1 MSEKQNMSEAELKQ
15 IVSSLNIWQKGD
27 QRAPHKPLLILYALS
42 KLQNDEM
49 RLISYDALRE
59 DLKQLLMDF
68 GPSRRSYHP
77 EQPFVR
83 LSNDKI
89 WQLSNPVSTDH
100 IKDNWLRSHEI
111 KGGFTDDVIHLLK
124 NNQSLI
130 RDIAETILELH
141 FPESLHQEILTAV
154 GLDLV
159 DQSVY
164 LNKVKKRDPYFRD
177 RILKAY
183 GYSCAVCG
191 FNVRLKNQLVG
202 VEAAHIKWHQVGGP
216 DIENNGLALC
226 AMHHKLFD
234 LGAFT
239 IGQESNIV
247 VSEYAHGTHGL
258 QEWLLRFRGHR
269 IRKPIDTCYYPEV
282 KFVDWHVREVFKG
295 E

>member
-1 MSEKQNMSEAELKQ
+1 MSGNQNMSEVELKR
-15 IVSSLNIWQKGD
+15 IISSLNIWQKGD

-42 KLQNDEM
+42 KLQNDEI
-49 RLISYDALRE
+49 RLISYNAMRE

-68 GPSRRSYHP
+68 GPSRQSYHP

-89 WQLSNPVSTDH
+89 WQLSEPVSAEH

-111 KGGFTDDVIHLLK
+111 QGGFTDDVIHLLK

-130 RDIAETILELH
+130 RDIAETVLELH
-141 FPESLHQEILTAV
+141 FPESLHQEILMAV
-154 GLDLV
+154 GLDLA

-164 LNKVKKRDPYFRD
+164 LKKVKKRDPYFRD

-239 IGQESNIV
+239 IGQERNII
-247 VSEYAHGTHGL
+247 VSGYANGTHGL
-258 QEWLLRFRGHR
+258 QEWLLRFKDQR
-269 IRKPIDTCYYPEV
+269 IKQPIEMGYYPET

-295 E
+295 